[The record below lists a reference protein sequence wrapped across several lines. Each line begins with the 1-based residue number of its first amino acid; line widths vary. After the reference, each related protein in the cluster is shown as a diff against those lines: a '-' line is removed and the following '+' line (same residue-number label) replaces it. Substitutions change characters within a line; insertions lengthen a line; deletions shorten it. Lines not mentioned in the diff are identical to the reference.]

1 MKSVLSIFEY
11 ARMVTRIEEE
21 ILTLLIG
28 DEPDGRKRKNPPT
41 LRPSQVRPPE
51 APSHADKA

>member
-1 MKSVLSIFEY
+1 MKSVISIFDY

-28 DEPDGRKRKNPPT
+28 DEPNGQRRKNPPT

-51 APSHADKA
+51 TPPPSEKA